1 MNNKGQT
8 LVIFIILLP
17 LIILLIM
24 FVFVKIYTSYEKTK
38 QNGIIELICDEYK
51 KNDNINDLLQLGY
64 LNDETQ
70 DIKIKRINNSIQVT
84 LIKETF
90 LKIKVKTDTSC

>member
-17 LIILLIM
+17 LILLLIM
-24 FVFVKIYTSYEKTK
+24 FIFIKVYINYEKNK
-38 QNGIIELICDEYK
+38 QENIVSLICTEYK
-51 KNDNINDLLQLGY
+51 KNDNINDLLKLGT
-64 LNDETQ
+64 LNDNTQ
-70 DIKIKRINNSIQVT
+70 DIEIKRINNGINII

-90 LKIKVKTDTSC
+90 LKIKVKTDTTC